1 MWRWNVPKTRS
12 GVNIELGGNGGVGLG
27 RNLLRSF
34 KALKGGVFEMMKIPA
49 FFSQGWTRFCDVFI
63 RQSPKNVSFSAGWG
77 WVFRTSKLSPAMQ
90 HKLYVNAKPHIIHT
104 LARFPKRT
112 TRLIKL

>member
-49 FFSQGWTRFCDVFI
+49 FFSQGW
-63 RQSPKNVSFSAGWG
+63 
-77 WVFRTSKLSPAMQ
+77 
-90 HKLYVNAKPHIIHT
+90 
-104 LARFPKRT
+104 
-112 TRLIKL
+112 